1 MLSLKIKNM
10 MPVLRGGNVVHG
22 CKGGKGEMA

>member
-10 MPVLRGGNVVHG
+10 MPALRGGNVVQR

>member
-10 MPVLRGGNVVHG
+10 MPALHGGNVDHG
-22 CKGGKGEMA
+22 CKGGRGEMA

>member
-10 MPVLRGGNVVHG
+10 MPALRGGNVVHM

>member
-1 MLSLKIKNM
+1 MISLKIKNM
-10 MPVLRGGNVVHG
+10 IPAVRGGNVVHG

>member
-10 MPVLRGGNVVHG
+10 MPALCGGNVVHG